1 MYPVDPNR
9 LIQMIKQGQ
18 NPQQLML
25 SILERQAGTPLGAN
39 LLKLA
44 RNGQT
49 AEIEKI
55 ARNLCKERGVDFDQ
69 EFNNFRRMLGV

>member
-25 SILERQAGTPLGAN
+25 SILEGQAGTPLGAN

-69 EFNNFRRMLGV
+69 EFNNFRKMLGV

>member
-1 MYPVDPNR
+1 MYNVDPRR
-9 LIQMIKQGQ
+9 LIQMIRQGQ

-25 SILERQAGTPLGAN
+25 SVLEGQAGSPMGRN
-39 LLKLA
+39 LLNLA

-69 EFNNFRRMLGV
+69 EFMKFRQMLGI